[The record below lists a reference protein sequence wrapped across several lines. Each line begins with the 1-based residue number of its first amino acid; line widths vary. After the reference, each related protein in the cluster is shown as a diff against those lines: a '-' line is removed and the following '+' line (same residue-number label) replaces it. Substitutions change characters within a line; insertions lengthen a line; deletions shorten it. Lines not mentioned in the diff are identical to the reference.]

1 MDELERP
8 VSHGTPADVHHAV
21 VHRTVCANGLT
32 VLSERIPGRRSVAV
46 GTWVRFGSVHDS
58 REHMGLAHLLE
69 HMVFKGT
76 ARRSA
81 KEIALALETRGG
93 SLDAYT
99 EAEFTSYHA
108 RVLDR
113 DLPIALDVIGD
124 LVFHPTLRHEDL
136 TLERQVI
143 LEEIAMVED
152 TPDDLIFE
160 LHHEALWGTHPHA
173 HRILGVPDT
182 VSSISVDTLR
192 AARAERYQPANM
204 VVVAT
209 GNIAHEQ
216 LLHELERAGWLA
228 EVPHDAPVRAVPSVA
243 PAEPLAPTRV
253 HRARKDIGQVH
264 VVLGAPGLA
273 HGAPERHAFALLGL
287 LIGGG
292 MSSRL
297 FQRVREEFGYAYSV
311 HHFANAH
318 ADIGVHGVYLA
329 SAPASAQQ
337 ALDSAREI
345 LADVAARGL
354 SEMDIAAGKAQMAGQ
369 LLLSLESPSAR
380 MYRAALSELYHDPLR
395 TPHEMLAEIEAIDA
409 RTVADVAQRLFDPS
423 RMTVVSHGPK
433 AVR

>member
-1 MDELERP
+1 MIDGLERP
-8 VSHGTPADVHHAV
+8 VSHGIPAD

-32 VLSERIPGRRSVAV
+32 VLSERIPGRCSVAV
-46 GTWVRFGSVHDS
+46 GTWVRFGSVHDP
-58 REHMGLAHLLE
+58 REQMGLSHLLE
-69 HMVFKGT
+69 HMVFKGAGQRT
-76 ARRSA
+76 A

-113 DLPIALDVIGD
+113 DLPVALDVIGD
-124 LVFHPTLRHEDL
+124 LVFRPTLRSEDL
-136 TLERQVI
+136 ALERQVI

-160 LHHEALWGTHPHA
+160 IHQEALWGAHPHA
-173 HRILGVPDT
+173 HRILGVPET
-182 VSSISVDTLR
+182 VSQITADELR
-192 AARAERYQPANM
+192 AARAARYQPANM

-209 GNIAHEQ
+209 GNIAHDQ
-216 LLHELERAGWLA
+216 LLQELERAGWMDGGA
-228 EVPHDAPVRAVPSVA
+228 DGGAPARAVPAVA
-243 PAEPLAPTRV
+243 PAVPNPPTRV

-297 FQRVREEFGYAYSV
+297 FQRVREELGYAYSV
-311 HHFANAH
+311 HHFANAY

-329 SAPASAQQ
+329 SAPTTAQR

-345 LADVAARGL
+345 LADVAAHGL
-354 SEMDIAAGKAQMAGQ
+354 SEEDIIAGKAQMAGQ

-395 TPHEMLAEIEAIDA
+395 SPDEMLAEIEAIDA
-409 RTVADVAQRLFDPS
+409 RTVAAVAYRYFDPS